1 MSHCRSRPKPKSGPI
16 ISFFI
21 KRPLIVGLRLNRKTM
36 DFVGNLVFFP
46 FDIFFIVSEV
56 LVDGIGYLAS
66 ILVTLVSYLPH
77 RRFQ

>member
-1 MSHCRSRPKPKSGPI
+1 
-16 ISFFI
+16 
-21 KRPLIVGLRLNRKTM
+21 M